1 MANVLTIAHAS
12 IKKNGGPITEDRYI
26 GDGTN
31 AVKQGQLCKIS
42 GGTVV
47 PLLTNAGAPVAG
59 EIDTDV
65 MDAAYKL
72 VIPLADY
79 AINSA
84 NMAVQEITADTV
96 LEGYVVDS
104 SASDVTMDSTDIGT
118 LIAGYQDANG
128 RLSFNNTTTKGCF
141 YVLDVDDVY
150 DPYKNA
156 GDYEKDGGGTPVRHS
171 RIQVKVNPSLVL

>member
-31 AVKQGQLCKIS
+31 AVKAGQLCKIS
-42 GGTVV
+42 AGTVV

-59 EIDTDV
+59 EMDTDV
-65 MDAAYKL
+65 LAAAYKL
-72 VIPLADY
+72 VIPLSDY
-79 AINSA
+79 AINTD
-84 NMAVQEITADTV
+84 NMAVQEITVDTV

-104 SASDVTMDSTDIGT
+104 SASDVTMDVTDIGT
-118 LIAGYQDANG
+118 RIAGYQDANG

-150 DPYKNA
+150 DPYQNA
-156 GDYEKDGGGTPVRHS
+156 GDFEEDSGGTRHS

>member
-31 AVKQGQLCKIS
+31 AVKAGQLCKIS
-42 GGTVV
+42 AGTVV
-47 PLLTNAGAPVAG
+47 PMLTNAGAPVAG
-59 EIDTDV
+59 ELDTDQL
-65 MDAAYKL
+65 DAAYKL
-72 VIPLADY
+72 VIPLSDY
-79 AINSA
+79 AINSD

-104 SASDVTMDSTDIGT
+104 SASDVTMDVTDIGT
-118 LIAGYQDANG
+118 RIAGYQDANG

-150 DPYKNA
+150 DPYQNA
-156 GDYEKDGGGTPVRHS
+156 GDFEEDSGGTRHS